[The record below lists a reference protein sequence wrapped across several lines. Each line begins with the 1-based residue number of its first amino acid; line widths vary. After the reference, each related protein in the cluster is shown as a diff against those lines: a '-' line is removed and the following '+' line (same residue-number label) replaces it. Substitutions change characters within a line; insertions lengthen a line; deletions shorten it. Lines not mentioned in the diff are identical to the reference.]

1 MQMRIGVRKIDENSW
16 DFVSM
21 RIHQK
26 GGHEQMCDLVENYA
40 RECVAEAVE
49 KTTKQVTEQ
58 VTEQMTRKATVDME
72 NNARRLFQN
81 GGSYELV
88 RDSIPSLSAERLQE
102 IYDEV
107 RNRNC

>member
-1 MQMRIGVRKIDENSW
+1 MQMRFGVRKIDENSW

-40 RECVAEAVE
+40 R
-49 KTTKQVTEQ
+49 
-58 VTEQMTRKATVDME
+58 
-72 NNARRLFQN
+72 RLFQN

-107 RNRNC
+107 RNKYC

>member
-1 MQMRIGVRKIDENSW
+1 MRFGVRKIDENSW

-26 GGHEQMCDLVENYA
+26 GGHEQMGDLVEYYA

-58 VTEQMTRKATVDME
+58 MARKATIDME

-107 RNRNC
+107 KNKYC